1 MAGMLRSLVWDMK
14 MKILSTWRYK
24 FSVISDIVVFSLL
37 MIFFLTSRTGTSLS
51 EKYMGADYRTLLL
64 VGYIAWTLSISAISS
79 VGNEISSEL
88 SKGTFYRKMH
98 SKYPL
103 VILYLG
109 DLIASF
115 VTQIVVI
122 AGLLII
128 AKVFWNVSISF
139 SFTIVIALIINLLG
153 MYGIG
158 LIVGGLSV
166 LYKRIGAIVLLIQ
179 LGMLFITDTIPISQ
193 SLLAVTKVIPLTSCN
208 EVIRTCLSNNVDT
221 YSFVMLLLSSA
232 IWIII
237 GGIVFY
243 MSIRKAKRRGN
254 LLYY

>member
-193 SLLAVTKVIPLTSCN
+193 SLLAVTKVIPLSPCN

-237 GGIVFY
+237 GGMVFY
-243 MSIRKAKRRGN
+243 MSIRKAQRRGN

>member
-1 MAGMLRSLVWDMK
+1 MAGMLRSFAWDMK

-24 FSVISDIVVFSLL
+24 FSVISDIVVFSVL

-51 EKYMGADYRTLLL
+51 EKYIGTDYRTLML

-88 SKGTFYRKMH
+88 SRGTFYRKMH

-103 VILYLG
+103 IILYLG

-115 VTQIVVI
+115 ITQIVVI
-122 AGLLII
+122 ISLLII
-128 AKVFWNVSISF
+128 AKVFWNVTVTF
-139 SFTIVIALIINLLG
+139 SFTIIIALIINLLG

-166 LYKRIGAIVLLIQ
+166 LYKRIGAVVLLIQ
-179 LGMLFITDTIPISQ
+179 LGMLFITDTIPTSP

-208 EVIRTCLSNNVDT
+208 EVIRTCLSGQTDT
-221 YSFVMLLLSSA
+221 RSFVMLLLSSV
-232 IWIII
+232 IWIVI
-237 GGIVFY
+237 GGMFFHI
-243 MSIRKAKRRGN
+243 SIKSAKKRGN